1 MNKLT
6 SLKLISMVMV
16 LIITNTAM
24 AAAET
29 LTGRV
34 YASVTHN
41 LMPLG
46 NGSAAINT
54 ETVGIVA
61 MGGDSPMVYKLT
73 CIGLG
78 IQDTEDKFTNNV
90 YCTFKRNEND
100 RFDIEA
106 RLIDGKGNLKVI
118 GGSGR
123 YAGAS
128 GKGSYVPSAEGEE
141 GLGLVKFKI
150 KTN

>member
-16 LIITNTAM
+16 LMIANTAM
-24 AAAET
+24 AATET

-34 YASVTHN
+34 YATATHT
-41 LMPLG
+41 LMPMGSG
-46 NGSAAINT
+46 NAAIS
-54 ETVGIVA
+54 EEIVGIVA
-61 MGGDSPMVYKLT
+61 IGGDSPLIYNLT

-78 IQDTEDKFTNNV
+78 IQDTENKFINNV
-90 YCTFKRNEND
+90 YCTFKRNDND
-100 RFDIEA
+100 SFDIEGKV
-106 RLIDGKGNLKVI
+106 IDGKGNLKVI
-118 GGSGR
+118 GGSGK
-123 YAGAS
+123 YAGAT
-128 GKGSYVPSAEGEE
+128 GKGSYVRSADGGE